1 VLPRA
6 ARFGGGAAHPRR
18 LAVFPDSPAFADRRV
33 AAMRIS
39 WAAIDLRESAFMVSL
54 ANEQPFRGMSR
65 EMSKMIDQLQRGYF
79 GFSPGET
86 WQPAVNLYETETSY
100 IVCVD
105 LSGVDKDKI
114 DIELLDQR
122 LTIRGTRDVPT
133 YDDATDCDKPG
144 APRPLKCRVH
154 LMEIDHGTFA
164 RQVEVPVN
172 VSRERITANYRNGM
186 LWVELPKK

>member
-1 VLPRA
+1 
-6 ARFGGGAAHPRR
+6 
-18 LAVFPDSPAFADRRV
+18 
-33 AAMRIS
+33 
-39 WAAIDLRESAFMVSL
+39 MVSL

-86 WQPAVNLYETETSY
+86 WQPPVNLYETDDAY

-105 LSGVDKDKI
+105 LAGVDKSKI

-133 YDDATDCDKPG
+133 YDDATDC
-144 APRPLKCRVH
+144 APPHEGQRPLKCRVH
-154 LMEIDHGTFA
+154 LMEIDHGGFA

-172 VSRERITANYRNGM
+172 VSRDRIAANYRNGM